1 MRIVLIL
8 SALYVCAPV
17 RAQYSGSC
25 ENYADSLGY
34 PDYYC
39 DCGRAA
45 RYHYGMDT
53 IINDVTWFSG
63 TFGDIR
69 RGMTCYWFSEGAV
82 KGEIFLFCTLPEA
95 NMTYWISKN
104 RAYELDMSGLNDM
117 LAEFNASG
125 ALDNIEFKMRCTP
138 QSGRSGRVISTPY
151 DEGPGSTCLKP
162 LPLVWGMPYV
172 VSSSEVLYLT
182 APEVVPDKVGVRW
195 VQKMKNNRDSEVD
208 VFVLRGSCDGDTLA
222 AKHLTDST
230 RIWLWDSINEPAI
243 MEAMA
248 GGEMLYVHA
257 RSQGVGRLSFL
268 SPLVIR
274 SHESE
279 ETYCQGLER
288 EIGDI
293 SYMADTVVMDS
304 LYSSEDTCLHVTR
317 YTLTFTPP
325 TLENDSVAL
334 YVDELGKLYQG
345 YRAYPITAYGVMD
358 SLLLEKKGECTRLVR
373 LKVGKKWRTTT
384 DRQSLSTC
392 YGKSL
397 RVADKVY
404 YRDTTLIVR
413 DTLALVTA
421 YPQEPSTVRTTTYT
435 LRFTAPE
442 VVHDTIV
449 CPNDSLGFEYQ
460 YDPYDDTRFEV
471 IDSAGTYEWEVEDDC
486 IYIQELHVDV
496 YCRVGDV
503 VMSDTVWVRQD
514 SLPIVYK
521 GDSIDEFGSYTLY
534 ISHAGACEEWQ
545 LVVME
550 DSINEAVM
558 EVDAVR
564 AAARKIWVNNHVL
577 IIRNDER
584 YTLLGLKEDE

>member
-1 MRIVLIL
+1 MRIVLII
-8 SALYVCAPV
+8 SALYVCAPTY
-17 RAQYSGSC
+17 AQYNGTC

-39 DCGRAA
+39 ACGRAVK
-45 RYHYGMDT
+45 YHYGMDT
-53 IINDVTWFSG
+53 VINDETWFSG

-69 RGMTCYWFSEGAV
+69 NGMTCYWFSEGYV
-82 KGEIFLFCTLPEA
+82 KGEIFMTCALPEA

-104 RAYELDMSGLNDM
+104 RAYELDMTGLNEM
-117 LAEFNASG
+117 LAEYNASG
-125 ALDNIEFKMRCTP
+125 ALDGIEFKMRCTP
-138 QSGRSGRVISTPY
+138 QNGKSGRVISTPY
-151 DEGPGSTCLKP
+151 DVGPGSTCLKP
-162 LPLVWGMPYV
+162 LPLMWGMPYV

-182 APEVVPDKVGVRW
+182 APETVPDKVGVRW

-208 VFVLRGSCDGDTLA
+208 VVVLRGACDGDTLA
-222 AKHLTDST
+222 VKHLTDST
-230 RIWLWDSINEPAI
+230 RIWLWNAQTEPAI

-248 GGEMLYVHA
+248 EGEMLYVHA
-257 RSQGVGRLSFL
+257 QSRGVGRLTFM

-274 SHESE
+274 SHASE

-288 EIGDI
+288 EIGDV
-293 SYMADTVVMDS
+293 SYTTDTVVMDS
-304 LYSSEDTCLHVTR
+304 LYSYEDTCLHVTR

-325 TLENDSVAL
+325 TLEEDSVAL

-345 YRAYPITAYGVMD
+345 YRAYPIVAYGVMD

-373 LKVGKKWRTTT
+373 LKVGKKWRTTS
-384 DRQSLSTC
+384 DKQSLTTC

-397 RVADKVY
+397 RVDNKVY
-404 YRDTTLIVR
+404 YRDTTLIIR

-421 YPQEPSTVRTTTYT
+421 YPQELSTVRTTTYT

-442 VVHDTIV
+442 VVYDTIV

-471 IDSAGTYEWEVEDDC
+471 IDSAGTYQWEVEDDC

-503 VMSDTVWVRQD
+503 VMNDTVWVMQD
-514 SLPIVYK
+514 SLPIMYM
-521 GDSIDEFGSYTLY
+521 GDTIDEFGSYTLY
-534 ISHAGACEEWQ
+534 IMRAGACEEWQ
-545 LVVME
+545 LVVLE
-550 DSINEAVM
+550 DSINEVVM
-558 EVDAVR
+558 EMEAVR
-564 AAARKIWVNNHVL
+564 PATRKVWSNNRLL
-577 IIRNDER
+577 IIRNEER
-584 YTLLGLKEDE
+584 YNLLGIKEDE